1 MKWFIIARNFQP
13 LRRDLNMHG
22 WKNREK
28 ITEFIRVF
36 NCIIKIVKAVI
47 RKEKNPCWLKFY
59 ERYGLKKSIQELVYK
74 VIETSMFGELS
85 GL

>member
-1 MKWFIIARNFQP
+1 M
-13 LRRDLNMHG
+13 DG
-22 WKNREK
+22 KNREN

-59 ERYGLKKSIQELVYK
+59 ERYGLKKSI
-74 VIETSMFGELS
+74 
-85 GL
+85 